1 MLNNHYQ
8 VNTTLTTNKGTN
20 MTFLREE
27 AFELAAKIN
36 ELDASIEDYTEFSCC
51 SSQACDCY
59 EYMTTDRRE
68 LVNQLSNI
76 GAQLIDGELYPTQ
89 TTERA

>member
-1 MLNNHYQ
+1 MA
-8 VNTTLTTNKGTN
+8 
-20 MTFLREE
+20 FLREIV
-27 AFELAAKIN
+27 ELATRIN

-68 LVNQLSNI
+68 LVNQLSKI
-76 GAQLIDGELYPTQ
+76 GCQMIDGEVYPLQ

>member
-1 MLNNHYQ
+1 MYE
-8 VNTTLTTNKGTN
+8 KGTN
-20 MTFLREE
+20 MQVTQEIVNLVH
-27 AFELAAKIN
+27 KIVEIDGN
-36 ELDASIEDYTEFSCC
+36 IEDYTEFSCC

-68 LVNQLSNI
+68 LANELSKLGYQVI
-76 GAQLIDGELYPTQ
+76 EGEGYPLQ